1 MLVIRQEQID
11 ILTKGTDDEWV
22 NFLVEHVKS
31 EDPDLANK
39 YTDDE
44 LRRMVKSGI
53 ERSEGHGLTCAEVQS
68 AFVSIMF
75 KIAPNFDEQPEI
87 KAVLEDERFRQSQRM
102 ENLWSPAVP
111 DEVWDKAIEARDDS
125 AWNLEKK
132 GDKLK
137 K

>member
-1 MLVIRQEQID
+1 
-11 ILTKGTDDEWV
+11 
-22 NFLVEHVKS
+22 
-31 EDPDLANK
+31 
-39 YTDDE
+39 
-44 LRRMVKSGI
+44 
-53 ERSEGHGLTCAEVQS
+53 
-68 AFVSIMF
+68 MF
-75 KIAPNFDEQPEI
+75 KIAQNFDEQPEI